1 MMAKWFADWKAH
13 GFEERTIVHVDMDA
27 FFAQIEV
34 LDEPRYAGRPLIVG
48 GPRVGSRGVVSTC
61 SYEARRYG
69 IHSAMPLRRALE
81 LCPHA
86 IVVPPRL
93 SRYREVA
100 AQVRRV
106 LDAFTPVVEPISI
119 DEAFLD
125 MTGCEHF
132 YTSPTDLGQ
141 RIKAAIKQ
149 ATRLTASVGIAP
161 NKFLAKLASDRQK
174 PDGLVV
180 VPSHTVDE
188 FLADLPV
195 RSLWGVGPQ
204 TSRLLEQVG
213 IITVNDLKKS
223 SRQRLIDLLGDKLG
237 RHLWELAH
245 GRDDRPVEPY
255 TEAKSLGKETT
266 FPTDLW
272 DGPILR
278 WHLAHLVAE
287 TGWRLRRLGLYART
301 LTVKARYPDFT
312 TLTRSRTLS
321 RAVRDD
327 DALFRTASE
336 ILDSLKLRR
345 PLRLLGVYVSKL
357 ENMSQ
362 PSLFE
367 FDEKSDRLAEVMD
380 GINMRFGGRVLRRG
394 RERSDI

>member
-1 MMAKWFADWKAH
+1 MGKWFADWKAH
-13 GFEERTIVHVDMDA
+13 GFEARTIVHVDMDA
-27 FFAQIEV
+27 FFAQVEV
-34 LDEPRYAGRPLIVG
+34 LDEPSYASRPLIVG

-69 IHSAMPLRRALE
+69 IHSAMPLRRAIE

-106 LDAFTPVVEPISI
+106 LDKFTPIVEPLSI

-132 YTSPTDLGQ
+132 YASPPDLGQ
-141 RIKAAIKQ
+141 RIKAAIRQ
-149 ATRLTASVGIAP
+149 ATQLTASVGIAP

-174 PDGLVV
+174 PDGLVI
-180 VPSHTVDE
+180 VPSHAVDD

-213 IITVNDLKKS
+213 IVTVKNLKEY
-223 SRQRLIDLLGDKLG
+223 SRERLIRFLGDNLG
-237 RHLWELAH
+237 KHLWELAH
-245 GRDDRPVEPY
+245 GRDDRPVEPH
-255 TEAKSLGKETT
+255 TKAKSLGKETT
-266 FPTDLW
+266 FPTDIW
-272 DGPILR
+272 DGPLLR
-278 WHLAHLVAE
+278 SHLAHLVAE

-301 LTVKARYPDFT
+301 VTVKARYPNFE

-321 RAVRDD
+321 RAVHND
-327 DALFRTASE
+327 DALFRTAAE
-336 ILDSLKLRR
+336 ILDSLKLRQ
-345 PLRLLGVYVSKL
+345 PLRLLGVYVSKF
-357 ENMSQ
+357 ENIAQ

-367 FDEKSDRLAEVMD
+367 SDEKSDRLAEVMD
-380 GINMRFGGRVLRRG
+380 GINMRFGSRVLRRG